1 MQEFVLGIAVGLAWL
16 ALWTISLRAFGTP
29 ALERSPEK
37 RAARKERVLAMGKLR
52 YVLIF
57 GMLGYGL
64 SSGLSIVVAS
74 GTLHSSAWRA
84 TTQLLTWTIGFG
96 SLRGVA
102 MWNESYRGKV
112 PFPPHHPPQ
121 K

>member
-1 MQEFVLGIAVGLAWL
+1 MRDVVLGIAVGLAWL
-16 ALWTISLRAFGTP
+16 ALWAISLRAFGIP

-37 RAARKERVLAMGKLR
+37 RATRKERALAMGKLR

-64 SSGLSIVVAS
+64 SLGLSIVVAS

-84 TTQLLTWTIGFG
+84 TTQLLIWTIGFG
-96 SLRGVA
+96 SMQGVA
-102 MWNESYRGKV
+102 TWNESFHGKV
-112 PFPPHHPPQ
+112 PFPPHYPPP